1 MSHTKYICNC
11 CFIYIPSYKSD
22 SDGNCA
28 QSVQFKKAKLVG
40 PSGAQRAVAIE
51 GSEERGNEVVLPAGL
66 ILTAVGWQ
74 SLQADSSLPFDEKR
88 CVIPTTA
95 GARVVE
101 AGTDSNNKTNG
112 NHTLAPLYAAGWI
125 RRGPSGIIGSNIID
139 SREAAAAVLEDF
151 SSSSCQPSA
160 NEVKKRG
167 YEGLLSLLKSKKY
180 DQDVVVGWDG
190 WLKIDKVEVEDGIKA
205 GKPREKLVSIE
216 RMVQVANK

>member
-1 MSHTKYICNC
+1 
-11 CFIYIPSYKSD
+11 
-22 SDGNCA
+22 
-28 QSVQFKKAKLVG
+28 VQFKKAKLVG

-51 GSEERGNEVVLPAGL
+51 GSEERENEVVLPAGL

-95 GARVVE
+95 GARVVA
-101 AGTDSNNKTNG
+101 AGRIDSNNKTNG
-112 NHTLAPLYAAGWI
+112 NHTLLAPLYAAGWI

-151 SSSSCQPSA
+151 SSSTCQPSWT
-160 NEVKKRG
+160 NEVKKKRG

-190 WLKIDKVEVEDGIKA
+190 WLKIDQVEVEDGIKA